1 MGAFLNASSVH
12 DQAKK
17 ENEAAAER
25 SDPQPM

>member
-17 ENEAAAER
+17 ESEAAAER
-25 SDPQPM
+25 SDQPM